1 MRETFNELNHVAIA
15 YALGHIEIYS
25 IFGTPEHTV
34 LWVIMQT
41 EVCGDISYNV
51 N

>member
-15 YALGHIEIYS
+15 YALVQIDIYS
-25 IFGTPEHTV
+25 IFETPEHTV
-34 LWVIMQT
+34 LWMVMLT
-41 EVCGDISYNV
+41 EECGDISYNV